1 MENALCYAA
10 QRGVDVRII
19 MPGKPDKEMAYAL
32 AKTYYPVLMDAGV
45 RIYEY
50 TPGFIHAKSMVTDD
64 RFAVVGSINFDY
76 RSLYLHLENAVWM
89 YNTSSVTA
97 VRDDIVSTIAQ
108 SEEVHEDVLGKM
120 TFVRRLWLSI
130 LRTFAPLM

>member
-1 MENALCYAA
+1 M
-10 QRGVDVRII
+10 
-19 MPGKPDKEMAYAL
+19 
-32 AKTYYPVLMDAGV
+32 